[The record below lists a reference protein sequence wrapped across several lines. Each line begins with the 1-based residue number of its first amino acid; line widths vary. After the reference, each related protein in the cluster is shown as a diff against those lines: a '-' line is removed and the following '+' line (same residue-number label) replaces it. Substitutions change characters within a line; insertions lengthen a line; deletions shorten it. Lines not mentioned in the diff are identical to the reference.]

1 MKTILRPTLAAAL
14 LAASTTFA
22 AAAPQ
27 TYNIDPS
34 HAQVVFSYNHL
45 GFSTTYGMFSGFE
58 GTVTLDEEEPANSS
72 ISIEIPVSSMITG
85 WDARNEHFLSPDFFN
100 VADAPVATFTSTS
113 VEPTGDMTANIT
125 GDLTINGVTVETTL
139 EATVN
144 QIGPNPVNQA
154 QTAGLSATTT
164 VLRSDFNLG
173 AFAPAVSDEVQ
184 IEISVEAGQMDGA

>member
-1 MKTILRPTLAAAL
+1 MKTILAAAA
-14 LAASTTFA
+14 LAASTAVA

-27 TYNIDPS
+27 TYNLDPS
-34 HAQVVFSYNHL
+34 HSQVVFSYTHL

-58 GTVTLDEEEPANSS
+58 GTVTLDEDDPSASS
-72 ISIEIPVSSMITG
+72 IEIEIPVDSMITG
-85 WDARNEHFLSPDFFN
+85 WDARTDHFLSADFFN
-100 VADAPVATFTSTS
+100 IGDAPVATFTTTS

-125 GDLTINGVTVETTL
+125 GDITINGVTQPLTL

-154 QTAGLSATTT
+154 QTAGLSATGT

-184 IEISVEAGQMDGA
+184 LIIELEATLAE

>member
-1 MKTILRPTLAAAL
+1 MKTILAAAL
-14 LAASTTFA
+14 LAASTALA

-27 TYNIDPS
+27 TYTIDPS
-34 HAQVVFSYNHL
+34 HAQVIFSYNHL

-58 GTVTLDEEEPANSS
+58 GTVTLDEEDPSASA
-72 ISIEIPVSSMITG
+72 IEITIPVESMITG
-85 WDARNEHFLSPDFFN
+85 WDARTGHFLSADFFN

-113 VEPTGDMTANIT
+113 VEPTGDKTANIT
-125 GDLTINGVTVETTL
+125 GDLSINGVTKEVTL

-144 QIGPNPVNQA
+144 NIGPNPVNQA

-173 AFAPAVSDEVQ
+173 AFAPAVSDEVKLV
-184 IEISVEAGQMDGA
+184 IEVEATQDGA

>member
-1 MKTILRPTLAAAL
+1 MKTILAAAL
-14 LAASTTFA
+14 LAAGTTFA

-27 TYNIDPS
+27 TYTIDPS
-34 HAQVVFSYNHL
+34 HAQVIFSYNHL

-58 GTVTLDEEEPANSS
+58 GTVTLDEEDPSASA
-72 ISIEIPVSSMITG
+72 IEITIPVDSMITG
-85 WDARNEHFLSPDFFN
+85 WDARNDHFLSADFFN
-100 VADAPVATFTSTS
+100 VAEAPIATFTSTA
-113 VEPTGDMTANIT
+113 VEPTGENTANIT

-173 AFAPAVSDEVQ
+173 AFAPAVSDEVELI
-184 IEISVEAGQMDGA
+184 IEIEATQEGA